1 MLSKWLLP
9 ASVLASGAAGLLI
22 QPTNVSQTS
31 SDVELIVGGQNF
43 GAVQPLTSSASSNL
57 NVIAL
62 FKNNRLLTRTLTHAT
77 QMGIRD
83 TLYHVTTSNQENLT
97 DQDIAYIS
105 CDSGDY
111 SGFLSLNNVYRTA
124 LGVNVSAIILYSLTA
139 EQCNVTDLDSAY
151 PRVYSMPNQ
160 TESESL
166 LSFLSHSVNLQAV
179 IQHTSNSNNNNGGNS
194 ANPSQTYGSSPTTA
208 VAMIILY
215 SVTGIITALFLII
228 IITGAIR
235 AHRHPERYGPRNVVG
250 RTRQTRARGIARA
263 MLDTIPVVKFGEQ
276 PKPDPKVTDVELAD
290 TDTPVIRRSVENDG
304 TQETET
310 RDQAEPR
317 RSMAS
322 GRSGIG
328 AAAGHVDSDAIA
340 GVAATENSET
350 LGCSICTDDFE
361 TGQDLR
367 VLPCDHKFHPA
378 CIDPWLLNVSSTCPL
393 CRIDLRP
400 EGYTEP
406 DMPTT
411 ETGENGGLP
420 PPINNYNGQPYRVS
434 MRRSLLIG
442 LGLDRGHL
450 DQGQRMAAARE
461 LRELR
466 PNNMGGAVVQAQDQ
480 GEEGRQRRRLR
491 ERFGVRTRRRG
502 QSDAQTQD
510 VAAVPEEAGTTAPAD
525 APEVDNTQSAQ
536 RPANA

>member
-1 MLSKWLLP
+1 MLSQWLLS
-9 ASVLASGAAGLLI
+9 ASLLASGAAALLI
-22 QPTNVSQTS
+22 QPTNTTQN
-31 SDVELIVGGQNF
+31 SDVVELIVGNTDF
-43 GAVQPLTSSASSNL
+43 GALQPLTQSASVNL
-57 NVIAL
+57 N
-62 FKNNRLLTRTLTHAT
+62 
-77 QMGIRD
+77 MGIHD
-83 TLYHVTTSNQENLT
+83 TIYHVTTQNRDSLTGQE
-97 DQDIAYIS
+97 IAYIS
-105 CDSGDY
+105 CDPADY
-111 SGFLSLNNVYRTA
+111 TGFLSLNDVYRTA
-124 LGVNVSAIILYSLTA
+124 LGVNASAIILYSLA
-139 EQCNVTDLDSAY
+139 SEQCNITDPETAYQRVFSMSNHTRAQDVLNTINTEPGVSAAIQY
-151 PRVYSMPNQ
+151 TS
-160 TESESL
+160 SS
-166 LSFLSHSVNLQAV
+166 SH
-179 IQHTSNSNNNNGGNS
+179 NNGSNQQ
-194 ANPSQTYGSSPTTA
+194 NPTATYGSSPTTA

-235 AHRHPERYGPRNVVG
+235 AHRHPERYGPRNVMG
-250 RTRQTRARGIARA
+250 RPRQTRARGIARA

-276 PKPDPKVTDVELAD
+276 PKSDPKVTDIELAD

-304 TQETET
+304 TQETAT

-322 GRSGIG
+322 ARSGIG
-328 AAAGHVDSDAIA
+328 AATGHADSDAIGA
-340 GVAATENSET
+340 VAAADSGEA

-361 TGQDLR
+361 TGQDIR

-400 EGYTEP
+400 EGSTDADAAATEG
-406 DMPTT
+406 
-411 ETGENGGLP
+411 GENGDLP
-420 PPINNYNGQPYRVS
+420 PPINGYNGQPYRVS

-461 LRELR
+461 LRELGH
-466 PNNMGGAVVQAQDQ
+466 NNVDGVEGAQQDQ

-502 QSDAQTQD
+502 QADAQAQA
-510 VAAVPEEAGTTAPAD
+510 VAVVPEETTTTAPTAGTEAD
-525 APEVDNTQSAQ
+525 TAADQ
-536 RPANA
+536 RPTTT

>member
-1 MLSKWLLP
+1 MLSRALLP
-9 ASVLASGAAGLLI
+9 ATLLASGAAGLLI
-22 QPTNVSQTS
+22 QPTNISQTS
-31 SDVELIVGGQNF
+31 TDVELIVGGQTV
-43 GAVQPLTSSASSNL
+43 GAVQPLTESADANL
-57 NVIAL
+57 N
-62 FKNNRLLTRTLTHAT
+62 F
-77 QMGIRD
+77 GIRD
-83 TLYHVTTSNQENLT
+83 PLYHVTTSNRENLT
-97 DQDIAYIS
+97 DQDIALIS

-111 SGFLSLNNVYRTA
+111 SGFLSLNDVYRTA
-124 LGVNVSAIILYSLTA
+124 LGVNASAIILYSLTA
-139 EQCNVTDLDSAY
+139 EQCNITDTGSAY
-151 PRVYSMPNQ
+151 PRVYSMSNQ
-160 TESESL
+160 TESQAL
-166 LSFLSHSVNLQAV
+166 LSHLNTAYNLQAV
-179 IQHTSNSNNNNGGNS
+179 IQHTSTSNSNNGANS
-194 ANPSQTYGSSPTTA
+194 QGQSQTYGSSPTTA

-235 AHRHPERYGPRNVVG
+235 AHRHPERYGPRNVTG
-250 RTRQTRARGIARA
+250 RPRQTRARGIARA

-290 TDTPVIRRSVENDG
+290 TDTPVVRRSVENDG

-317 RSMAS
+317 QSMTS
-322 GRSGIG
+322 VRSGIG
-328 AAAGHVDSDAIA
+328 AAAGHAHPDAIA
-340 GVAATENSET
+340 GMAATESAEA

-393 CRIDLRP
+393 CRVDLRP

-406 DMPTT
+406 EVPAT
-411 ETGENGGLP
+411 EAGENGGLP

-466 PNNMGGAVVQAQDQ
+466 HNPDGTVAQAQDQ
-480 GEEGRQRRRLR
+480 GEEGPQRRRLR
-491 ERFGVRTRRRG
+491 GRFGVRTRRRG
-502 QSDAQTQD
+502 QSDAQVQD
-510 VAAVPEEAGTTAPAD
+510 VAAVPEETSTTAAAD
-525 APEVDNTQSAQ
+525 ASEADVTSADQ

>member
-1 MLSKWLLP
+1 
-9 ASVLASGAAGLLI
+9 
-22 QPTNVSQTS
+22 
-31 SDVELIVGGQNF
+31 
-43 GAVQPLTSSASSNL
+43 
-57 NVIAL
+57 
-62 FKNNRLLTRTLTHAT
+62 
-77 QMGIRD
+77 MGIHD
-83 TLYHVTTSNQENLT
+83 TIYHVTTQNRDNLT
-97 DQDIAYIS
+97 GQEIAYIS

-111 SGFLSLNNVYRTA
+111 TGFLSLYDVYRTA
-124 LGVNVSAIILYSLTA
+124 LSVNASAIILYSLIS
-139 EQCNVTDLDSAY
+139 EQCNITNPETAYQRVFSMSNHTLSQDVLNTINNVPSVSA
-151 PRVYSMPNQ
+151 S
-160 TESESL
+160 
-166 LSFLSHSVNLQAV
+166 
-179 IQHTSNSNNNNGGNS
+179 IQYTSTSNHNNGG
-194 ANPSQTYGSSPTTA
+194 SQQNTPTYGSSPTTA

-228 IITGAIR
+228 IITGAVR
-235 AHRHPERYGPRNVVG
+235 AHRHPERYGPRNVMG
-250 RTRQTRARGIARA
+250 RPRQTRARGIARA

-304 TQETET
+304 TRETPT

-317 RSMAS
+317 QSMAS
-322 GRSGIG
+322 ARSGIG
-328 AAAGHVDSDAIA
+328 AATGRPDSDAIG
-340 GVAATENSET
+340 GVAAAESGEA

-400 EGYTEP
+400 EGSNETDAPATEA
-406 DMPTT
+406 
-411 ETGENGGLP
+411 GENGDLP
-420 PPINNYNGQPYRVS
+420 PPINGYNGQPYRVS

-461 LRELR
+461 LRELGH
-466 PNNMGGAVVQAQDQ
+466 NNVNGAEVVQQDQ

-502 QSDAQTQD
+502 QSDAQAQA
-510 VAAVPEEAGTTAPAD
+510 VAAVPEESTTTAPAAD
-525 APEVDNTQSAQ
+525 SEPDSAADQ
-536 RPANA
+536 RPTTT

>member
-1 MLSKWLLP
+1 MLSKWLL
-9 ASVLASGAAGLLI
+9 SSGLLVSRAAGLTI
-22 QPTNVSQTS
+22 QPTNNSQTS
-31 SDVELIVGGQNF
+31 SDVELIVGGQNY
-43 GAVQPLTSSASSNL
+43 GNVQPLTSSASANL
-57 NVIAL
+57 N
-62 FKNNRLLTRTLTHAT
+62 
-77 QMGIRD
+77 MGIRD
-83 TLYHVTTSNQENLT
+83 PLYHVTTSNRENLT

-111 SGFLSLNNVYRTA
+111 SGFLSLNDVYRTA
-124 LGVNVSAIILYSLTA
+124 LAVNASAIILYSLTA
-139 EQCNVTDLDSAY
+139 QQCNITNLDSAY

-160 TESESL
+160 TESEAL
-166 LSFLSHSVNLQAV
+166 LSYLNSANNLQAV
-179 IQHTSNSNNNNGGNS
+179 IQHTSNHNNGGNS
-194 ANPSQTYGSSPTTA
+194 PNLSQTYGSSPTTA

-235 AHRHPERYGPRNVVG
+235 AHRHPERYGPRNVIG
-250 RTRQTRARGIARA
+250 RPRQTRARGIARA

-276 PKPDPKVTDVELAD
+276 PKADPKVTDIELAD

-304 TQETET
+304 THETEM

-322 GRSGIG
+322 ARSGIG
-328 AAAGHVDSDAIA
+328 AAAGHADSDVIA
-340 GVAATENSET
+340 GAAANESGEA

-393 CRIDLRP
+393 CRVDLRP

-406 DMPTT
+406 EVPTT
-411 ETGENGGLP
+411 EAGENGGLP
-420 PPINNYNGQPYRVS
+420 PPINSYNGQPYRVS

-466 PNNMGGAVVQAQDQ
+466 PNNMHGDVVQVQDQ

-502 QSDAQTQD
+502 QSDAQAQD
-510 VAAVPEEAGTTAPAD
+510 VAAVPEETSTTAPEAD
-525 APEVDNTQSAQ
+525 DTQSNQ